1 MIRLA
6 MKTKV
11 IISSGVAL
19 MGAIVAAGV
28 WAVERL
34 PDQCAFCSRCAA
46 LEITSRWTVSGIP
59 KSLVETHRVMD
70 TSYSSLLVA
79 KKIVSPHEHHW
90 LVPEEVPDPVNEF
103 GPKVTESL
111 EFINTP
117 RVVSFM
123 RNLADYGN
131 PEMIEHWNHTILDP
145 KYSHVLDTSLVYVNA
160 PATGFHNGSEFRDW
174 FQNNSAAFQ
183 ARLSWL
189 TTAD

>member
-1 MIRLA
+1 
-6 MKTKV
+6 MKNKV
-11 IISSGVAL
+11 IIWTGGVFIGL
-19 MGAIVAAGV
+19 IAIAGV
-28 WAVERL
+28 WTIERV
-34 PDQCAFCSRCAA
+34 PDKCAFCTRCGA
-46 LEITSRWTVSGIP
+46 LEITSGWTFAGFSKP
-59 KSLVETHRVMD
+59 LFETHRVVD
-70 TSYSSLLVA
+70 TSYSSLVVA
-79 KKIVSPHEHHW
+79 KKLVPSHEHHW
-90 LVPEEVPDPVNEF
+90 LAPEQVPDPVNEF

-145 KYSHVLDTSLVYVNA
+145 KYSHVLDTSLVYVSA
-160 PATGFHNGSEFRDW
+160 PAAGFHNGDQFRDW
-174 FQNNSAAFQ
+174 FQKNSAAFQ